1 MPDLISR
8 KAACECMGQ
17 MIHEYREKGE
27 DGLAD
32 GIILARRYGIKRLP
46 AVDTVPNAKLKAVA
60 NIALELVNKYEQSA
74 CNLIWDTS
82 TSPGEDEYKLHTE
95 CHEYRLRIKL
105 FAGMKGEQNA

>member
-8 KAACECMGQ
+8 NAACDCMGQ

-32 GIILARRYGIKRLP
+32 GIILARRYGIERLP
-46 AVDTVPNAKLKAVA
+46 AVDAVPTAKLKAVA
-60 NIALELVNKYEQSA
+60 NIALELVNKYEESA

-82 TSPGEDEYKLHTE
+82 TSPAEDENEIHIE
-95 CHEYRLRIKL
+95 CHKYRHRIKL